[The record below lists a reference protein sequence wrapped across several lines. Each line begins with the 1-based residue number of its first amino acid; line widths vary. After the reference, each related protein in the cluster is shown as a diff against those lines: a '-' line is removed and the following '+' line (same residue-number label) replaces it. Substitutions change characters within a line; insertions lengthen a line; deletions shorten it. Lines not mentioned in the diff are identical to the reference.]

1 MKQKISKKEMN
12 LNNNNILNKKPGI
25 INLNKKNNNSLINT
39 FFNHNNNR
47 YKISIILDFLD
58 INEQLPLMKMNKI
71 FYLINII
78 CHLKVL
84 YY

>member
-12 LNNNNILNKKPGI
+12 LSSNNILNKKPGI

-47 YKISIILDFLD
+47 YKISIILDF
-58 INEQLPLMKMNKI
+58 
-71 FYLINII
+71 
-78 CHLKVL
+78 
-84 YY
+84 